1 MLLAI
6 ERSTAQSSA
15 CIYTADNK
23 LLKSRIEISSGT
35 GDAYELINGLLVD
48 AGVAID
54 QIKRYAVGLGPGSF
68 SGIRSSLAVIN
79 GFAIPDGATIVGIGS
94 AVAAAYAYH
103 KEYPRTDHIAVLG
116 DARRGRVWMATF
128 GDGYNHCHDA
138 NGFAQISKAELAS
151 AIPADAVIITPDW
164 ERLKVDLQAAIP
176 SSRLISEPFYPT
188 AEAVAE
194 LAIAGHGAAIP
205 APIYL
210 NPAV

>member
-6 ERSTAQSSA
+6 ERSTAQSSS

-23 LLKSRIEISSGT
+23 LLKSKAIISSGT
-35 GDAYELINGLLVD
+35 GDAYELVNSLLEE

-68 SGIRSSLAVIN
+68 SGIRSGLAVIN
-79 GFAIPDGATIVGIGS
+79 GFAIPDGAKVVGVGS

-103 KEYPRTDHIAVLG
+103 MEYPRTERIAVLG

-128 GDGYNHCHDA
+128 GEGYNHCHDA
-138 NGFAQISKAELAS
+138 NGFAQISKAELS
-151 AIPADAVIITPDW
+151 TAIPADAVIITPDW

-176 SSRLISEPFYPT
+176 ASRLIAEPFYPT

>member
-15 CIYTADNK
+15 CIFTADNK
-23 LLKSRIEISSGT
+23 LLISKTSASLGT
-35 GDAYELINGLLVD
+35 GDAYELINDLLVES
-48 AGVAID
+48 GVALSD
-54 QIKRYAVGLGPGSF
+54 IKRYAVGLGPGSF
-68 SGIRSSLAVIN
+68 SGIRSGLAVIN
-79 GFAIPDGATIVGIGS
+79 GFAIPDGAKVMGVGS
-94 AVAAAYAYH
+94 AVAAAYAFK
-103 KEYPRTDHIAVLG
+103 KENPRTDHIAVLG

-128 GDGYNHCHDA
+128 GDGFNHCHDA
-138 NGFAQISKAELAS
+138 NGFAQISKADLAT

-164 ERLKVDLQAAIP
+164 DRLSADLQVAIP
-176 SSRLISEPFYPT
+176 SARLIDEPYYPT

-194 LAIAGHGAAIP
+194 LAIAGHCATVT

>member
-15 CIYTADNK
+15 CLYTAENK
-23 LLKSRIEISSGT
+23 LLKRRIVVSMGT
-35 GDAYELINGLLVD
+35 GDAYELINGLLEET
-48 AGVAID
+48 GIAID

-68 SGIRSSLAVIN
+68 SGIRSGLAVIN
-79 GFAIPDGATIVGIGS
+79 GFSIPDGAKVVGVGS
-94 AVAAAYAYH
+94 AVAAAYAYR
-103 KEYPRTDHIAVLG
+103 KEYPRTDRIAVLG

-128 GDGYNHCHDA
+128 GDGYNHCHDS
-138 NGFAQISKAELAS
+138 NGFAQISKTELSS

-164 ERLKVDLQAAIP
+164 ERLKADLQAAIP
-176 SSRLISEPFYPT
+176 SSRLIAEPYYPT

-194 LAIAGHGAAIP
+194 LAIAGHCATIP

>member
-15 CIYTADNK
+15 CLYTAENK
-23 LLKSRIEISSGT
+23 LLKSRIVVSMGT
-35 GDAYELINGLLVD
+35 GDAYELINGLLEET
-48 AGVAID
+48 GIAID

-68 SGIRSSLAVIN
+68 SGIRSGLAVIN
-79 GFAIPDGATIVGIGS
+79 GFSIPDGAKVVGVGS
-94 AVAAAYAYH
+94 AVAAAYAYR
-103 KEYPRTDHIAVLG
+103 KEYPRTDRIAVLG

-128 GDGYNHCHDA
+128 GDGYNHCHDS
-138 NGFAQISKAELAS
+138 NGFAQISKTELSS

-164 ERLKVDLQAAIP
+164 ERLKADLQAAIP
-176 SSRLISEPFYPT
+176 SSRLIAEPYYPT
-188 AEAVAE
+188 VEAVAE
-194 LAIAGHGAAIP
+194 LAIAGHCATIP